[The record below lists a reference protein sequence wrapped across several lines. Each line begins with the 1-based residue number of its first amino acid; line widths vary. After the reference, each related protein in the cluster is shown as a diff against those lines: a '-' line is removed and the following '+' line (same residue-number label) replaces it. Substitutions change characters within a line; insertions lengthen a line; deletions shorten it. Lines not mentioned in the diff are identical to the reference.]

1 MMKYVHVL
9 LLITGICLSAGPV
22 LGEEKHWTYSGHEG
36 PEHWG
41 ELDPAF
47 AVCSSGKSQSPVNLT
62 GMIDGN
68 LPEITINYIAGGNE
82 ILNNGH
88 TIQVN
93 YTSGSTVTFNGH
105 SFELQQ
111 FHFHAPSEN
120 TIEGHSFPMEAH
132 FVHADKDGNLA
143 VIAVMFTEGARNA
156 ELEKAWNHMPEQ
168 ARESHELTA
177 HVDAKN
183 LLPRDYNYYRLSGSL
198 TTPPCSEGVSWLVMK
213 SYNTASKEQLEKFV
227 QKIHHPNN
235 RPIQPIN
242 ARMIVK

>member
-41 ELDPAF
+41 GLDPAF

-143 VIAVMFTEGARNA
+143 VIAVMFTEGARMPNWRRRGTTCPSKHV
-156 ELEKAWNHMPEQ
+156 KAMN
-168 ARESHELTA
+168 
-177 HVDAKN
+177 
-183 LLPRDYNYYRLSGSL
+183 
-198 TTPPCSEGVSWLVMK
+198 
-213 SYNTASKEQLEKFV
+213 
-227 QKIHHPNN
+227 
-235 RPIQPIN
+235 
-242 ARMIVK
+242 